1 MGESR
6 TIESRYDELVPQN
19 HFFQLDGAK
28 NVNASEDTKCGLSVV
43 AVTLQSLTD
52 HAKLCHETID
62 LLEAGQQFNRAEVVA
77 NIGKLL
83 DACQNLRDVILSED
97 SGAAW
102 TTKQQ
107 LHALVQR
114 LDDAAEKRAR
124 YLFLAQFLANG
135 TVQHRRERTRQERLA
150 LRDAAVSELM
160 EISALASPPVL
171 PGPAVEEW
179 LAWACS
185 LEDEADEPDL
195 QNLKTNF
202 PRLDDFVRQLEIEWW
217 RDGQESPAVQL
228 GKSIPSIS
236 PAPTTAS
243 ESPVVLP
250 RIEETVL
257 KEEPLPA
264 TTSPLATESNT
275 KETPAN
281 HVDKVWEEL
290 NEASIFETPSPTAAA
305 ENAQVDEVALDSA
318 GPSVNGRLSFFP
330 WDQIEEFSR
339 RIEKSKVGEKEARKV
354 RALIAVS
361 LWLEPRE
368 QNPVTHPKCGI
379 RALTGFTGTSDLD
392 PVAPGDVKRL
402 VDADEGL
409 LLFTGGADL
418 LRWGLLQPSE
428 NHFQGI
434 ASLRRLT
441 LEHLKAWFGELYK
454 IALSDKQFEDIYN
467 LTSGIP
473 QLVRE
478 MHKLI
483 IPIPDDPP
491 TWLGLARWMEIKE
504 NFQKQLLPVAQ
515 DLKKGLPAAR
525 LTDRELALLKMVVIA
540 SDDSTPETIAANL
553 SDNWHRYGHS
563 ELRALSSRDEASIAL
578 LQELGLL
585 PMRHAAGIEPSKA
598 LLPLEPEDA
607 VRQIVSFL

>member
-1 MGESR
+1 M
-6 TIESRYDELVPQN
+6 
-19 HFFQLDGAK
+19 
-28 NVNASEDTKCGLSVV
+28 NASEDTKCGLSVV
-43 AVTLQSLTD
+43 AVTLQSLTN

-62 LLEAGQQFNRAEVVA
+62 LLEAGQEFNRAEVIA

-83 DACQNLRDVILSED
+83 DACQNLRDAILSED

-102 TTKQQ
+102 TTTQQ

-124 YLFLAQFLANG
+124 YLFLAQYLANG
-135 TVQHRRERTRQERLA
+135 TVLHRRERTRQERLA

-160 EISALASPPVL
+160 EISALSSPPVL

-179 LAWACS
+179 LTWACS
-185 LEDEADEPDL
+185 LEDEADEQDL
-195 QNLKTNF
+195 QNLRTNF

-217 RDGQESPAVQL
+217 RDGEESPAVQL
-228 GKSIPSIS
+228 GPSIPSIS
-236 PAPTTAS
+236 PATPTGT
-243 ESPVVLP
+243 ESSVVVPTIHEAAL
-250 RIEETVL
+250 E
-257 KEEPLPA
+257 EEPLPA
-264 TTSPLATESNT
+264 ASFPHATASLSQEAPSSR
-275 KETPAN
+275 
-281 HVDKVWEEL
+281 VDEVTQEL
-290 NEASIFETPSPTAAA
+290 NGRSHSETPSAAA
-305 ENAQVDEVALDSA
+305 SVVNAQLEDGLDTA
-318 GPSVNGRLSFFP
+318 GPSRNGRLSFFP
-330 WDQIEEFSR
+330 WEQIEQFSSH
-339 RIEKSKVGEKEARKV
+339 IEKAKVEEKEQRKV

-379 RALTGFTGTSDLD
+379 RALTGFAGVSDLE

-434 ASLRRLT
+434 ASIRRLS
-441 LEHLKAWFGELYK
+441 LDHLKAWFGELYK

-473 QLVRE
+473 QLVGE

-483 IPIPDDPP
+483 VPFPDDPP

-504 NFQKQLLPVAQ
+504 NFQKQLLPLAQ
-515 DLKKGLPAAR
+515 GLKKGLPATR

-540 SDDSTPETIAANL
+540 SDDSTPETITANL

-578 LQELGLL
+578 VEGLGLL
-585 PMRHAAGIEPSKA
+585 PMRPATGLEPSKA
-598 LLPLEPEDA
+598 LLPVGPDDA

>member
-1 MGESR
+1 M
-6 TIESRYDELVPQN
+6 
-19 HFFQLDGAK
+19 
-28 NVNASEDTKCGLSVV
+28 NASEDTKCGLSVV

-52 HAKLCHETID
+52 HAKLCHETIG
-62 LLEAGQQFNRAEVVA
+62 LLEAGQQFNRTEVIA

-83 DACQNLRDVILSED
+83 DACQNLRDAILSED
-97 SGAAW
+97 GGATW

-135 TVQHRRERTRQERLA
+135 TVVHRRERTRQERLA
-150 LRDAAVSELM
+150 LRDAAVAELM
-160 EISALASPPVL
+160 EISALSSPPAL

-179 LAWACS
+179 LTWACS

-195 QNLKTNF
+195 QNLKANF
-202 PRLDDFVRQLEIEWW
+202 PRLDDFVRQLEIDWW
-217 RDGQESPAVQL
+217 RDGEESPAVQL

-236 PAPTTAS
+236 PAPQEDPEPS
-243 ESPVVLP
+243 VLAP

-257 KEEPLPA
+257 ETEPLPA
-264 TTSPLATESNT
+264 TTASSSEEAPATR
-275 KETPAN
+275 
-281 HVDKVWEEL
+281 VDKVWEEL
-290 NEASIFETPSPTAAA
+290 NETSVSESPSPAASA
-305 ENAQVDEVALDSA
+305 EIAQDDAALDSA

-330 WDQIEEFSR
+330 WDQIEQFSR
-339 RIEKSKVGEKEARKV
+339 RIEKAKVEEKEARKV

-361 LWLEPRE
+361 LWLAPRE
-368 QNPVTHPKCGI
+368 QNPVTHPKCGV
-379 RALTGFTGTSDLD
+379 RALTGFAGTSDLEA
-392 PVAPGDVKRL
+392 VAPGDVKRL
-402 VDADEGL
+402 MDADEGL

-434 ASLRRLT
+434 ASLRRLS
-441 LEHLKAWFGELYK
+441 LDHLKAWFGELYK
-454 IALSDKQFEDIYN
+454 IALSDKQFEDIYS

-473 QLVRE
+473 QLVGE
-478 MHKLI
+478 LHKLI

-585 PMRHAAGIEPSKA
+585 PSRPAAGVEPSKA
-598 LLPLEPEDA
+598 LLPVGADDA